1 MKNYFIG
8 KKVQMRGSLE
18 NRDVWV
24 CITLISAPLYYYKRA
39 LLKKRLGHFI
49 SKSIN
54 LKLAI
59 MRV

>member
-1 MKNYFIG
+1 
-8 KKVQMRGSLE
+8 MRGSLE
-18 NRDVWV
+18 NSDVWV
-24 CITLISAPLYYYKRA
+24 CITLISVPLYYYKRGA
-39 LLKKRLGHFI
+39 STLLKKRLGHFI

>member
-1 MKNYFIG
+1 
-8 KKVQMRGSLE
+8 MRGSLE

-24 CITLISAPLYYYKRA
+24 CITLISVTLYYNKRA
-39 LLKKRLGHFI
+39 STLLKKRLGHFI